1 MKDPIIKDSIIR
13 TDIDL
18 LTNIDESGELWETR
32 GAQIHVNDE
41 FIKTIIPYFTVTEEQ
56 LINLVSKM
64 LTVLNLSGLIDD
76 NEREFILGNLSADD
90 LLNIK
95 KAEKKEGSD
104 NV

>member
-1 MKDPIIKDSIIR
+1 MEDPIIR

-18 LTNIDESGELWETR
+18 LMNVDESGEVWETR
-32 GAQIHVNDE
+32 GAQIHVNDQ
-41 FIKTIIPYFTVTEEQ
+41 FIKAIRPYLTGPQDQ

-64 LTVLNLSGLIDD
+64 LTVLNLSGLVDD
-76 NEREFILGNLSADD
+76 NEREFILGKLSADD

-95 KAEKKEGSD
+95 KAERKEDTD